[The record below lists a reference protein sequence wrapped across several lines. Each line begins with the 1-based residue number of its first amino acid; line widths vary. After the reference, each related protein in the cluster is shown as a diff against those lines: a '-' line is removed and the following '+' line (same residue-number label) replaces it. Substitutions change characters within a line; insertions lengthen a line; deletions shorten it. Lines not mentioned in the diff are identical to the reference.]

1 MPFNAVPFP
10 VCEALA
16 ENIGD
21 NQKVKTAITRG
32 IIDNMARSNN
42 AQIGIRRN
50 ALDMANERNSCKVN
64 FEFNEAVHRIFGK
77 VVIIRFQAVFLIC

>member
-1 MPFNAVPFP
+1 MFG
-10 VCEALA
+10 EALA

-42 AQIGIRRN
+42 GQIGIR
-50 ALDMANERNSCKVN
+50 NE
-64 FEFNEAVHRIFGK
+64 IW
-77 VVIIRFQAVFLIC
+77 IIATVGCINKTVERLAKMTGGGC